1 MYVSIEVL
9 TTIGSFTGLLVAI
22 VAGFGWTIRR
32 SDAQLQQLGD
42 RLDGR
47 IDQLGDRL
55 DGRIDQLDG
64 RIDRLEERL
73 DARIDRLEERFDVLT
88 HEVIEIKIAVARLE
102 GPLPRLVPAR

>member
-1 MYVSIEVL
+1 MEAMYVSIEVL

-47 IDQLGDRL
+47 ID
-55 DGRIDQLDG
+55 
-64 RIDRLEERL
+64 RLEERL
-73 DARIDRLEERFDVLT
+73 AARIDRLEERFDVLT

>member
-1 MYVSIEVL
+1 MEAMYVSIEVL

-42 RLDGR
+42 R
-47 IDQLGDRL
+47 
-55 DGRIDQLDG
+55 LDG

>member
-1 MYVSIEVL
+1 MEAMYVSIEVL

-47 IDQLGDRL
+47 ID
-55 DGRIDQLDG
+55 
-64 RIDRLEERL
+64 RLEERL
-73 DARIDRLEERFDVLT
+73 DARIDRLGERFDVLT

>member
-42 RLDGR
+42 R
-47 IDQLGDRL
+47 
-55 DGRIDQLDG
+55 LDG